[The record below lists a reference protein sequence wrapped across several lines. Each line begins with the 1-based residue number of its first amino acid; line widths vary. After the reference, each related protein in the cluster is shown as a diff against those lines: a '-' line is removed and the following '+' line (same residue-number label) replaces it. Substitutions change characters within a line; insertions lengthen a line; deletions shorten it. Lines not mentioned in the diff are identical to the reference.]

1 MPDTTCPAAIR
12 RLLDT
17 GLRLDAGEIAQLEAY
32 RDEIEAERE
41 WLDRRIALAHRL
53 NENEERRREAEHG
66 RRDPSCAA
74 LPGMLR

>member
-32 RDEIEAERE
+32 RDEIESERE
-41 WLDRRIALAHRL
+41 GLDRRIALAERL
-53 NENEERRREAEHG
+53 EENEKHRREAEHG
-66 RRDPSCAA
+66 RRDPSYAA
-74 LPGMLR
+74 LPGMLK